1 MDRIVVDSSV
11 VVKLFLDEEY
21 SNNAYALRDSLISRE
36 VRVAVPTIFPYEIL
50 NALRYSKDYD
60 GEELEQ
66 SAESIIG
73 YGFDVFNMNTTF
85 AKNTV
90 KIAKKYDITIYDA
103 SYVALALMIGSKFYT
118 ADEKLIADVK
128 LPFVR
133 HIKEFV

>member
-21 SNNAYALRDSLISRE
+21 SNNAYALRDSLISKE
-36 VRVAVPTIFPYEIL
+36 IRVAVPSILPYEIL
-50 NALRYSKDYD
+50 NALRYSKDYNE
-60 GEELEQ
+60 EELEQ

-73 YGFDVFNMNTTF
+73 YGFDTFNMNTTF
-85 AKNTV
+85 AKNTIR
-90 KIAKKYDITIYDA
+90 IAKKYDVTVYDA
-103 SYVALALMIGSKFYT
+103 SYVALALMIGAKFYT

-128 LPFVR
+128 MPFVR